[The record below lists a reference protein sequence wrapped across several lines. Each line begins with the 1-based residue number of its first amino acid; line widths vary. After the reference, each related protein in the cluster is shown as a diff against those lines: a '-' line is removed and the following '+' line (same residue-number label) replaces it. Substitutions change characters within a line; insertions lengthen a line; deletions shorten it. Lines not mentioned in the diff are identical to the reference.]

1 MSKTKMRCITCGK
14 WFQSAN
20 AKEVTC
26 PDCVQKARK
35 EKLAAKSTP
44 PSSKPAGQGVPGTG
58 SATRP
63 TPPPKPK
70 SSPGGTSHWFD
81 SVQDVKVG
89 EPDQPQRPKLPFS
102 PAQRDNRSGS
112 ERGNR
117 GPGGYRDERGPGGPG
132 GYREGG
138 NRGPGGYR
146 DDRGYSGPGGYRDDR
161 GNRGPGGY
169 RDDRGPAGYREDRSP
184 GGYRVG
190 GGTGVGQRPRQPMEG
205 GFSRG
210 PRPGAG
216 GDSYR
221 ERFPG
226 GNRGGRP
233 EQKAKKPKP
242 TPPPRPKREK
252 IPPPKPFVPTD
263 EQIKQVEERYLELAT
278 PTEFDGIRTQIS
290 QELGIPKKSVK
301 KIVKEL
307 RDRQGIPSWWE
318 MQTYKGDS
326 EELAKIKAAYEPYL
340 PLPPVGVHKTI
351 ADELSLKP
359 GIVYQAIKAIRLEMN
374 LPQYNDPALH
384 GMELRAKKKVAGA
397 ATGEDA
403 SAAEEKTELAAVD
416 GTSQDESATVTAETT
431 DTSNV
436 AATAGSMTGDT
447 TNEMAD
453 GDTPDKVTSDA
464 AASPENSSATTP
476 ATENVAGDPETPEPV
491 VILSSD
497 GSTSGE
503 E

>member
-44 PSSKPAGQGVPGTG
+44 PSGKTAGQGISGTG
-58 SATRP
+58 STTRP
-63 TPPPKPK
+63 TPPPPPKPK
-70 SSPGGTSHWFD
+70 PSPGGTSHWFD

-112 ERGNR
+112 ERM
-117 GPGGYRDERGPGGPG
+117 
-132 GYREGG
+132 G

-146 DDRGYSGPGGYRDDR
+146 DDRGPGGPGGYREGTNRGPGGYRDDR

-169 RDDRGPAGYREDRSP
+169 REDRGPGGYHEDRGPS
-184 GGYRVG
+184 GYRVG
-190 GGTGVGQRPRQPMEG
+190 GGTGIGQRPRQPMEG
-205 GFSRG
+205 GFNRG
-210 PRPGAG
+210 PRPGPGGG
-216 GDSYR
+216 GDSHR
-221 ERFPG
+221 ERYPG

-233 EQKAKKPKP
+233 EQKVKKPKP

-307 RDRQGIPSWWE
+307 RERQSIPSWWE

-340 PLPPVGVHKTI
+340 PLPHVGVHKTI
-351 ADELSLKP
+351 SDELALKP

-384 GMELRAKKKVAGA
+384 GLELRPKKKEA
-397 ATGEDA
+397 AATTGEDVPAAEVKTEPAA
-403 SAAEEKTELAAVD
+403 SASD
-416 GTSQDESATVTAETT
+416 GASQNESATVTGETT
-431 DTSNV
+431 DASNV
-436 AATAGSMTGDT
+436 AAAAGTVTGDAA
-447 TNEMAD
+447 NEMAEAD
-453 GDTPDKVTSDA
+453 ALANKTPGG
-464 AASPENSSATTP
+464 ASSTGSSSATAP
-476 ATENVAGDPETPEPV
+476 ATEEHAEGEPETSEPV
-491 VILSSD
+491 VALSSD